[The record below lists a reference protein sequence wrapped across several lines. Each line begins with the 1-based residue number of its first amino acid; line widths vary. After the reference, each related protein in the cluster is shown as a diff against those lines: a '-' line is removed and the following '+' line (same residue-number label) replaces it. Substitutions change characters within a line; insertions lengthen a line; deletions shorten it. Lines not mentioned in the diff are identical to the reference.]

1 MKHISIIVP
10 EGPVV
15 LSSVV
20 GAFKLFGQVNN
31 FLSDQGL
38 PPYYNIQLVGLK
50 QETELYDGLFVIRPN
65 TTIEKVTETD
75 LVIVTTIMGD
85 MENSLTINRS
95 FIPWIQSMHQ
105 QGAEVA
111 SLCMGA
117 FLLAATGLLDGK
129 SATTHWI
136 GKEAFKS
143 MFPRVNFQ
151 PEKIITDEN
160 GLYTSGGAYSFLNLL
175 VYLIEKYNGRD
186 ISIATSKL
194 FEIDL
199 DRYNQSE
206 FMIFETQKGHG
217 DHLIQRAQQFIEEN
231 FSRTLTIDEL
241 AAYVSLSKRN
251 FIRRFKSATQN
262 TPFEYIQRV
271 KVEAAKKSFERTSQN
286 VNEVMMEVGYVDHKA
301 FRGVF
306 KKFTGCSP
314 TEYRFRYNSHIARA
328 V

>member
-31 FLSDQGL
+31 FLMDQGL
-38 PPYYNIQLVGLK
+38 APDYQIQLVGLK
-50 QETELYDGLFVIRPN
+50 NEAELYDGLFSIRPN
-65 TTIEKVTETD
+65 TTIDQVKKTD

-85 MENSLTINRS
+85 MPSSITMNKS
-95 FIPWIQSMHQ
+95 FIPWIQSMYN

-117 FLLAATGLLDGK
+117 FLLASTGLLDGK
-129 SATTHWI
+129 KATTHWI
-136 GKEAFKS
+136 GKEAFQE
-143 MFPRVNFQ
+143 MFPDVNFQ
-151 PEKIITDEN
+151 PEKIITDEH

-186 ISIATSKL
+186 MAISISKM
-194 FEIDL
+194 FEVDL

-206 FMIFETQKGHG
+206 FMIFDTQKSHG
-217 DHLIQRAQQFIEEN
+217 DPIIQKAQQYIEEN
-231 FSRTLTIDEL
+231 FSKTLSIDEL
-241 AAYVSLSKRN
+241 AGYVSLSKRN
-251 FIRRFKSATQN
+251 FMRRFKQATQN
-262 TPFEYIQRV
+262 TPHEYIQRV
-271 KVEAAKKSFERTSQN
+271 KVEAAKKSFERTNQN
-286 VNEVMMEVGYVDHKA
+286 VNEVMMEVGYVDNKA
-301 FRGVF
+301 FRSVF

-314 TEYRFRYNSHIARA
+314 TEYRFKYNSYLAKA